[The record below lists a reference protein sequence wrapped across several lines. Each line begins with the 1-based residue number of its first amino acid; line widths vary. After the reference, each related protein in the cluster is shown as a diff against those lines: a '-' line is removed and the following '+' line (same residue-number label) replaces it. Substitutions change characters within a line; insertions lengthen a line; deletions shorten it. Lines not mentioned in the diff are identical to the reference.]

1 MKNFSIKPKAVTE
14 KLINFISGTIR
25 AKGFDKVVLGLSGG
39 LDSTVVAYLSE
50 KALGKNG
57 LICVIMPY
65 GRLSVK
71 PMNDAKKIARTL
83 KIKPKCIDIS
93 AMVDAYF
100 RKMPISDNIR
110 RGNKMAR
117 ERMSIL
123 YDLSQKYNALVIG
136 TSNKTEILLGYGTL
150 HGDCACAINP
160 LGGLYKTQLRELARY
175 LGVPDFILTKPPSA
189 DLWQGQSDET
199 EIGYS
204 YSDIDR
210 LLYFMVDRK
219 CSEATLIRQGFS
231 SEFIKDIKARIK
243 KNAFKTQPPLIA
255 RL

>member
-1 MKNFSIKPKAVTE
+1 MKNFSIKPKAITE
-14 KLINFISGTIR
+14 KLINFISNTTC

-65 GRLSVK
+65 GRLSGR
-71 PMNDAKKIARTL
+71 PMNDAKKIAREL

-93 AMVDAYF
+93 AMVDDYF
-100 RKMPISDNIR
+100 RKMPTTDNIR

-136 TSNKTEILLGYGTL
+136 TSNKTEILLGYGTV

-160 LGGLYKTQLRELARY
+160 LGGLYKTQLRELAGY
-175 LGVPDFILTKPPSA
+175 LGIPDFILAKPPSA
-189 DLWQGQSDET
+189 GLWQGQSDEA
-199 EIGYS
+199 EIGYA

-219 CSEATLIRQGFS
+219 YNEEKLIRQGFNS
-231 SEFIKDIKARIK
+231 KFIKEIKARIK
-243 KNAFKTQPPLIA
+243 KNAFKSQQPLIA

>member
-1 MKNFSIKPKAVTE
+1 MKNFSIKPEAVTE
-14 KLINFISGTIR
+14 KLINFISNTTR
-25 AKGFDKVVLGLSGG
+25 AKGFHRVVLGLSGG
-39 LDSTVVAYLSE
+39 LDSAVVAYLSE

-57 LICVIMPY
+57 LICVIMPC
-65 GRLSVK
+65 GQLSAKAV
-71 PMNDAKKIARTL
+71 NDGKKIAREL
-83 KIKPKCIDIS
+83 KIKPKRIDIS

-100 RKMPISDNIR
+100 RKMPTTDNIR

-160 LGGLYKTQLRELARY
+160 LGGLYKTQVRELARH
-175 LGVPDFILTKPPSA
+175 LVVPDFILAKPPSA
-189 DLWQGQSDET
+189 DLWQGQSDEA
-199 EIGYS
+199 EIGYT
-204 YSDIDR
+204 YSDIDS

-219 CSEATLIRQGFS
+219 CSEETLAKKGFS
-231 SEFIKDIKARIK
+231 NKFIKDIKARIK
-243 KNAFKTQPPLIA
+243 KNAFKSQQPLIA